1 MIQTDE
7 LRGIITKRNM
17 SQASVAKAIGITPK
31 TFYGKMKKGVFGSDE
46 IDKMISLLKIQ
57 NPAEI
62 FLRASNSNRYR
73 VVVKSERR
81 GENVPTK
88 EHRSRACASGYD
100 PQRAGRQFKCDRA
113 DIANVDWRY
122 SRDSVQ

>member
-31 TFYGKMKKGVFGSDE
+31 TFYGKMKKGIFGSDE

-62 FLRASNSNRYR
+62 FLRVSNSKRYR

-81 GENVPTK
+81 GGNVSTI
-88 EHRSRACASGYD
+88 RCTRVY
-100 PQRAGRQFKCDRA
+100 RFKLYYVSDFKKIAVIREFEAVSDR
-113 DIANVDWRY
+113 R
-122 SRDSVQ
+122 